1 LNKNLLKSIGI
12 WIAIGI
18 IMMTIFNQFSSS
30 SRLENKLV
38 YSQFMDQVKSG
49 NIEKVRIDGQNITGT
64 TNNGKKFSTFA
75 PTDPWLVSDL
85 LKNGVVVEAQPA
97 EKQSFLGKHIHILV
111 PNDTVDWCMDFLHET
126 NAGWRKRWRS
136 ILLSAKVKQG
146 NWIRLQTKLP
156 LKMLLVVMKLRKRS
170 LKWSTS

>member
-1 LNKNLLKSIGI
+1 MNKNLLKSIGI

-64 TNNGKKFSTFA
+64 TNNGKNNSA
-75 PTDPWLVSDL
+75 L
-85 LKNGVVVEAQPA
+85 LLLDESG
-97 EKQSFLGKHIHILV
+97 LIL
-111 PNDTVDWCMDFLHET
+111 
-126 NAGWRKRWRS
+126 
-136 ILLSAKVKQG
+136 
-146 NWIRLQTKLP
+146 
-156 LKMLLVVMKLRKRS
+156 
-170 LKWSTS
+170 